1 MRLPS
6 PAILVALI
14 SLTGCIDDLDPR
26 WSLDHDHVVAV
37 RASRPGVGPGESALI
52 DALVAHAD
60 RPVTIDEPVEA
71 AAVTSAPAL
80 EGAIYTDGG
89 RWYVY
94 GPAEDTL
101 ARARAQLGL
110 AGGEPVP
117 LDIYAAF
124 GRDSGDPMIAKKR
137 VWLGTSR
144 ANPAVPLAAMDG
156 SVMPEVATEGPRA
169 GLAPEIVVPDA
180 TDVYFSTPAPAGWR
194 VNWLSSCGR
203 LFQDDVATSFLR
215 VEAGDCPRG
224 VGELAVVLR
233 APDGGVAWRVWPIRS
248 L

>member
-1 MRLPS
+1 MRL
-6 PAILVALI
+6 AILVALL
-14 SLTGCIDDLDPR
+14 SLSGCIDDLDPR
-26 WSLDHDHVVAV
+26 WSLAHDHVVAV
-37 RASRPGVGPGESALI
+37 RASRPGVAPGESALI

-60 RPVTIDEPVEA
+60 RPVTIDEPVEV
-71 AAVTSAPAL
+71 AAVTSAAAL
-80 EGAIYTDGG
+80 DGAVYTDAG

-101 ARARAQLGL
+101 ALARAQLGL
-110 AGGEPVP
+110 AAGEPVP
-117 LDIYAAF
+117 LDVYAAF
-124 GRDSGDPMIAKKR
+124 AREGGEPMIAKKR
-137 VWLGTSR
+137 VWLGASR
-144 ANPAVPLAAMDG
+144 TNPAAPLAAMDG

-194 VNWLSSCGR
+194 VNWLSSCGT

-215 VEAGDCPRG
+215 VEDEDSQA
-224 VGELAVVLR
+224 GELAVVLR

-248 L
+248 P